1 MRDAYR
7 YDDACVVSSVAWI
20 RVLVIPGFR
29 SSTFSLLKGHHA
41 IALNVLTYQFK
52 PLVVPCFER
61 LVCGMSL

>member
-29 SSTFSLLKGHHA
+29 SSTFSLLKRRH
-41 IALNVLTYQFK
+41 ALNVLTYQFK

-61 LVCGMSL
+61 LVLGMCL